1 MYQKYI
7 MGQVEEQWG
16 YTLTHFEFHLY
27 TIKIL
32 RYINLWLI
40 KLKLYTQ
47 HIYLLMA
54 CIEYD
59 IKATC
64 IVNLY

>member
-16 YTLTHFEFHLY
+16 YTLTYFRFHLY
-27 TIKIL
+27 TIKTS
-32 RYINLWLI
+32 RYINLWLV

-47 HIYLLMA
+47 HVYF
-54 CIEYD
+54 
-59 IKATC
+59 
-64 IVNLY
+64 

>member
-1 MYQKYI
+1 MYQNYI
-7 MGQVEEQWG
+7 MGQVEVQRG
-16 YTLTHFEFHLY
+16 YTLTYFQFHLF
-27 TIKIL
+27 TIKSSS
-32 RYINLWLI
+32 YINLRVI

-64 IVNLY
+64 IVNL

>member
-16 YTLTHFEFHLY
+16 YTLTYFQFHLY
-27 TIKIL
+27 TIKTS

-47 HIYLLMA
+47 HVYLLMA
-54 CIEYD
+54 CIECD
-59 IKATC
+59 IKASC

>member
-16 YTLTHFEFHLY
+16 YTLTYFRFHLY
-27 TIKIL
+27 TIKIS
-32 RYINLWLI
+32 RCINLWLI

-64 IVNLY
+64 IVNL